1 MNKILVLIISVILS
15 ISTVFSQHT
24 KEVLFIGNSYTY
36 ANNLPDL
43 LKQIALSFGDTLLHD
58 SSTPG
63 GATFNVHSTSA

>member
-1 MNKILVLIISVILS
+1 LNKILVLIISVILS